1 MTRKNVIVNV
11 MVGNPSIKTV
21 GSFFMYKTWDGNPW
35 FAEIIENGNAFF
47 HWQPGDRENGHRD
60 TIMQYIAGDGTRWQT
75 TIHDYTFMLLFTFST
90 ALAAFYMYIPVGYVE
105 AGLRT
110 YDVYSPCRHRFPLV
124 LSRSFP

>member
-21 GSFFMYKTWDGNPW
+21 GSFFMYKTWDGTPW

-75 TIHDYTFMLLFTFST
+75 TIHNYTFMLSLEGDIKFSHYDT
-90 ALAAFYMYIPVGYVE
+90 GI
-105 AGLRT
+105 T
-110 YDVYSPCRHRFPLV
+110 YLCLDNNVY
-124 LSRSFP
+124 RSSFAETYEE